1 MPTDTT
7 AQTQKIR
14 VLILEDSPVDA
25 ELILRELRQAQFE
38 PEWQR
43 VQTES
48 AFLAALDPAPDLILA
63 DYSMPQFDGIR
74 AVKLLRERRLDIPF
88 ILISGTLAEEEA
100 ILAINKHG
108 VDDYL
113 AKDRLARLG
122 SSVTN
127 ALASKQLRDERKQA
141 EATLRNSEERSILSE
156 ESCDLASS
164 WP

>member
-1 MPTDTT
+1 M
-7 AQTQKIR
+7 
-14 VLILEDSPVDA
+14 LILEDSPVDA

-43 VQTES
+43 VQTEP

-63 DYSMPQFDGIR
+63 DYNLPQFDGIR

-88 ILISGTLAEEEA
+88 ILISGSLADETA
-100 ILAINKHG
+100 ILAIQKHG

-122 SSVTN
+122 PAECIGPETHANVLSAVLQGLGSVP
-127 ALASKQLRDERKQA
+127 ALAARPVPK
-141 EATLRNSEERSILSE
+141 ATPG
-156 ESCDLASS
+156 SS
-164 WP
+164 PDRRPP